1 MNAVPVFLHDTK
13 VFDPEWPY
21 LMTILSCIGMTK
33 PFIKLIRLLYNNPI
47 NKLYINSQI
56 SLSIPIGC
64 GTHQGCSLSTILFA
78 PALDPLAAKFRQKYL
93 QYSSRFM
100 NDPYWPHSMWIADGI
115 TLYLRN
121 TQDSLNPIMQEIIR
135 FGNLWDLTMNWG
147 KSAIFLLTQK
157 TLEVDL
163 DFSLKWQDELIKT

>member
-64 GTHQGCSLSTILFA
+64 GTHHGCSLSTILFA

-100 NDPYWPHSMWIADGI
+100 DDPYWPHSVDCGWYKTVPQKHSRQSQSHNAGNHHIWKFVRSDNEVNQQ
-115 TLYLRN
+115 YSPSLRR
-121 TQDSLNPIMQEIIR
+121 P
-135 FGNLWDLTMNWG
+135 
-147 KSAIFLLTQK
+147 
-157 TLEVDL
+157 
-163 DFSLKWQDELIKT
+163 